1 MALTYQEGHRMSSH
15 LLSDNLAL
23 YATTFASAFLIALWV
38 SLVLWTFRDI
48 RSRTRDIIAIF
59 LAMVIVLI
67 FTLPGLLLYFFL
79 RPNRTLEEVYQ
90 ASLEEEAMLA
100 SLAGRITCPGCSRVV
115 DPDWI
120 VCPSCSTR
128 LRKPC
133 GGCKRPL
140 ELSWVICPYCATPS
154 ISADI
159 PPQK

>member
-1 MALTYQEGHRMSSH
+1 MTITSYEVHLMSSH
-15 LLSDNLAL
+15 LISDNLAYYL
-23 YATTFASAFLIALWV
+23 TAFAIAFLIALWV
-38 SLVLWTFRDI
+38 SLILWTIRDV
-48 RSRTRDIIAIF
+48 RARNRDMIAALLAF
-59 LAMVIVLI
+59 LIVL
-67 FTLPGLLLYFFL
+67 FFNLPGLLLYLFL
-79 RPNRTLEEVYQ
+79 RPAQTLEETYQ

-100 SLAGRITCPGCSRVV
+100 SLAGRVTCPGCSRTV

-154 ISADI
+154 TAADSSSG
-159 PPQK
+159 K